1 MSSIYLLH
9 PARVA
14 HGDVVVCPRGS
25 HTAWGIFVY
34 TPVGRFSVA
43 EFHFEDPSED
53 IAQELN
59 AERALAVLLAAST
72 ELEAA

>member
-14 HGDVVVCPRGS
+14 YGDVVVCPKGS

-43 EFHFEDPSED
+43 EFHFTDPAEDFS
-53 IAQELN
+53 QFLN
-59 AERALAVLLAAST
+59 AERALAVYQSKPHRCEIA
-72 ELEAA
+72 

>member
-1 MSSIYLLH
+1 MPSIYLLH

-43 EFHFEDPSED
+43 EFHFTDLAED
-53 IAQELN
+53 IAQNLN
-59 AERALAVLLAAST
+59 AERALAVYQST
-72 ELEAA
+72 PHQLEAA

>member
-14 HGDVVVCPRGS
+14 HGDVVVCPKGI

-43 EFHFEDPSED
+43 EFHFEDPAEE
-53 IAQELN
+53 IAQQLN
-59 AERALAVLLAAST
+59 AERALAVRQAAST
-72 ELEAA
+72 ELETA